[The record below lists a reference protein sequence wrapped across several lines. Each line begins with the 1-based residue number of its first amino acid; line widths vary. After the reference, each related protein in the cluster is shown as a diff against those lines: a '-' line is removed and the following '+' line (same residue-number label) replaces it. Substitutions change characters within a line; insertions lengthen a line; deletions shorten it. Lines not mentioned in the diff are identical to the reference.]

1 MGIMEI
7 SRALLAPRILHWV
20 SQNAAFDRAVTSP
33 STPEQAL
40 VVQCKIPFALA
51 KPRSARPG
59 FLAARNAFG
68 NLGLKG
74 RRPKGEPL
82 VFHLVD

>member
-40 VVQCKIPFALA
+40 VVQCKIPVALA